1 MDAAIEASARIA
13 ALRDDTGAGDAE
25 AERLAALRHLRL
37 LDTPPSEA
45 FDALTR
51 LAAGALRA
59 PFAVIALID
68 AHRVWC
74 KSRHGLDGSEF
85 ARRGA
90 FCSEV
95 IAARQPLIVRD
106 ASQDPRFELHPW
118 VGGTN
123 RVRSYVGVPLMS
135 RDGHAVGVFAV
146 MDRDVRRFGELD
158 LVTLSEFAKIAEELF
173 AAREVASRA
182 GVLQY
187 AMEREKLFRET
198 FEQAAVG
205 IVHTAIT
212 GSILRI
218 NQRACTLL
226 GRPASALR
234 GLTFQDL
241 THPEDLPRNVAEFKR
256 MLAGEVESYRLEQ
269 RLKRPDG
276 SDFWCLLS
284 VALKK
289 SARQPDYGI
298 VVIEDIGALKRA
310 QGEAERARDAL
321 ADKVEL
327 QARRLK
333 EAQETLQLEVQR
345 TREAEQK
352 VSEAEGRV
360 QAAQSRL
367 SADSLLDPLTGLANR
382 KAFARRAAEALTAL
396 RTARKPCGLVLI
408 DLDDF
413 KQINHVF
420 GHEAGDEVL
429 AAVGRII
436 ATQLSSSSDI
446 AARLGADEFAVLC
459 VGEVTEQVLHD
470 VAERIRTQLGRE
482 TFNTSKGLV
491 RFTASFGL
499 ALGHADDIEWKTLFA
514 RADAAIYD
522 AKKAGKDRISFG
534 RSVAKGASARLK
546 ALSIPPP
553 PAAS

>member
-1 MDAAIEASARIA
+1 MEAAIEASARIA
-13 ALRDDTGAGDAE
+13 ALREDEAISGAE
-25 AERLAALRHLRL
+25 AERLAALRQLRL
-37 LDTPPSEA
+37 LDSPPSEA

-74 KSRHGLDGSEF
+74 KSRHGLEGSEF

-95 IAARQPLIVRD
+95 IAGRQPLIVRD

-118 VGGTN
+118 VRGAN

-135 RDGHAVGVFAV
+135 RDGQAVGAFAV

-173 AAREVASRA
+173 AARELASRA

-187 AMEREKLFRET
+187 ALEREMVFRET
-198 FEQAAVG
+198 FELAAVG
-205 IVHTAIT
+205 IVHTALS
-212 GSILRI
+212 GAILRI

-241 THPEDLPRNVAEFKR
+241 THPDDLPRNIAEFKR
-256 MLAGEVESYRLEQ
+256 LLAGETESYRLEQ
-269 RLKRPDG
+269 RLKRADG

-298 VVIEDIGALKRA
+298 VVIEDIGELKRA
-310 QGEAERARDAL
+310 QSEAERARDAL
-321 ADKVEL
+321 NDKVEL

-333 EAQETLQLEVQR
+333 EAQEALALEVQR
-345 TREAEQK
+345 TREAELRTA
-352 VSEAEGRV
+352 EAEARV
-360 QAAQSRL
+360 QAAQARL
-367 SADSLLDPLTGLANR
+367 TAESLVDPLSGLANR
-382 KAFARRAAEALTAL
+382 KAFARRALEAVQAL

-429 AAVGRII
+429 AALGRII
-436 ATQLSSSSDI
+436 ATQLPSSSDL

-459 VGEVTEQVLHD
+459 IGDVTEQTLHD
-470 VAERIRTQLGRE
+470 VAERIRTQIGRE
-482 TFNTSKGLV
+482 TFHTSKGLV

-499 ALGHADDIEWKTLFA
+499 ALGHADDAEWKTLFA

-546 ALSIPPP
+546 ALSMP
-553 PAAS
+553 PAPAT